1 MSLAISLGWLR
12 KHSTSNVQLRHEWGV
27 KIDVENTTL
36 TAGRF
41 VGWMAV
47 QSSRKTSNQAT
58 TRRPGYSPHGLT
70 KKRRKSKREIV
81 IRPFQRASQFIRI
94 ISSLFPFAIS
104 IWHVPSYSHQLPR
117 QAGSR
122 SVITSLVAD
131 HLPERYVLSWVR
143 VEENQYMLCFL
154 SIIN

>member
-1 MSLAISLGWLR
+1 MSLAISSGWLR

-104 IWHVPSYSHQLPR
+104 IWHVPSHPILIYYPGR
-117 QAGSR
+117 QA
-122 SVITSLVAD
+122 VAQLLHPWSQTIYQRD
-131 HLPERYVLSWVR
+131 MSYRGYVLKK
-143 VEENQYMLCFL
+143 
-154 SIIN
+154 INTCYVFSV